1 MDEAYLY
8 IILITMRFQPI
19 SIITAVRYVTS
30 GDVFESQKIFSLAP
44 GLKPSL

>member
-8 IILITMRFQPI
+8 IILITMRFQPM
-19 SIITAVRYVTS
+19 SINTAVRYMTS
-30 GDVFESQKIFSLAP
+30 ADVFESLKVFSLAP